1 MYSERE
7 VNRIQNLCQPQ
18 DYKTYD
24 QLISSVRIW
33 TTNHMRSRL
42 VLRRPPARPHSTLHL
57 ARAHASLRR
66 GRSYQAALRSE
77 YFGSWTIPEQFKM
90 AEKKQPKMPIP
101 ALPVVARPAT
111 QPKKRKTEAEK
122 AATKKALDK
131 ARGQTRVNIGTAFQR
146 WRQLKE
152 ARASKVMPW
161 SLIFCL
167 KGRFWDF

>member
-1 MYSERE
+1 
-7 VNRIQNLCQPQ
+7 
-18 DYKTYD
+18 
-24 QLISSVRIW
+24 
-33 TTNHMRSRL
+33 
-42 VLRRPPARPHSTLHL
+42 
-57 ARAHASLRR
+57 
-66 GRSYQAALRSE
+66 
-77 YFGSWTIPEQFKM
+77 M

-101 ALPVVARPAT
+101 ALPVMARPAT

-152 ARASKVMPW
+152 ARASKVMPR